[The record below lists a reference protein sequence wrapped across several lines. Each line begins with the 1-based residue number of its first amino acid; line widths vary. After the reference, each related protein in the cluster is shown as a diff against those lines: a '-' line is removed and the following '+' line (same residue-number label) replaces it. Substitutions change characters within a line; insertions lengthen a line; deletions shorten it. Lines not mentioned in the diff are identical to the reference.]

1 MTILSSRAQAAILGA
16 LVGDAA
22 SMGFHW
28 LYDQDRIAALAGDAP
43 EFRAPNARDYQ
54 GADGKGLGYFAH
66 GGKVAGEP
74 SHYGAQ
80 MLSLCTSLA
89 RKQGYDAEDYALS
102 FREWF
107 GYGGRWVGYIDR
119 PTRATL
125 TAMAV
130 AEAAGQP
137 TARCGA
143 DDAQLPTIAKLP
155 PLVAMY
161 QGADDLPTLVES
173 AVRVT
178 NDRDDSVAWG
188 QATAAMIAAAIRG
201 ASPEDA
207 VAAARGHN
215 RKVNDQIEAA
225 LAMRDQSVAAVAT
238 AFGLHCQLE
247 VAFPVIVHAIATAAS
262 YRDAIRANIRAGG
275 DNCGRSIAVGAVLG
289 ACFADDDEKGIP
301 AEWLSKVNVSGE
313 VLATA

>member
-1 MTILSSRAQAAILGA
+1 MTDQSVRKRAAVLGA

-22 SMGFHW
+22 TMGFHW
-28 LYDQDRIAALAGDAP
+28 LYDQDRIAALAGAEP
-43 EFRAPNARDYQ
+43 EFRAPNARDFM
-54 GADGKGLGYFAH
+54 GPDGKGLGYFAH
-66 GGKVAGEP
+66 GGKRAGEP

-80 MLSLCTSLA
+80 MLSMCTSLA
-89 RKQGYDAEDYALS
+89 RAGAYDAEDYALS

-125 TAMAV
+125 NAMAA
-130 AEAAGQP
+130 AEAAESP
-137 TARCGA
+137 TVTCGA
-143 DDAQLPTIAKLP
+143 DDAQLPAISKLP
-155 PLVAMY
+155 PLVARCF
-161 QGADDLPTLVES
+161 GEENLPGMIES

-188 QATAAMIAAAIRG
+188 QATAAMIAAAING

-207 VAAARGHN
+207 VAAARGN
-215 RKVNDQIEAA
+215 SRQINDQIEAA
-225 LAMRDQSVAAVAT
+225 LAMRGETPEAVAT
-238 AFGLHCQLE
+238 AFALHCQLE
-247 VAFPVIVHAIATAAS
+247 VAFPVIIHLIATATS

-289 ACFADDDEKGIP
+289 ACFAGNGEQGVP
-301 AEWLSKVNVSGE
+301 AEWLSKVDVPGE
-313 VLATA
+313 VLAIV